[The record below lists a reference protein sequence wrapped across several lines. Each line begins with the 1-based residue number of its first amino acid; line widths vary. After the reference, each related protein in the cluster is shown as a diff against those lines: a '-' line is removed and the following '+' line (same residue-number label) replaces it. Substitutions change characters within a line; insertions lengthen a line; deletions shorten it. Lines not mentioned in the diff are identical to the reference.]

1 MIFAE
6 PTGGDFD
13 VPSVLLIT
21 ICDPIS
27 HDFTMRT
34 AESGAKS
41 PPIGSLNH
49 RCFYPPIMGGKSIFP
64 PHNLR
69 PWGGSFPPIISARG
83 GAILPF
89 PPHLMGGKCVLLS
102 PQDGGE
108 EK

>member
-1 MIFAE
+1 MIFKPPAMICAE

-41 PPIGSLNH
+41 PRFGSANLTSSNP
-49 RCFYPPIMGGKSIFP
+49 FYVRPAAFFIVVLVLGVAPPEIVAFHYSFDAGGD
-64 PHNLR
+64 H
-69 PWGGSFPPIISARG
+69 
-83 GAILPF
+83 
-89 PPHLMGGKCVLLS
+89 
-102 PQDGGE
+102 
-108 EK
+108 